1 MDRREFFKTA
11 AVVAGAAVWATRS
24 IEVAEAATTKPQ
36 KFLAGFAPATDGT
49 MESFWRNME
58 ACSKVGFHTIEVDN
72 SRLKLAQAYVNRIS
86 EFKDRMAKLK
96 LKLVGLNE
104 VYPLLDPAKYDD
116 IRKENAIIGKFMQ
129 GIGGTY
135 TGPYGGLSEDE
146 EIMRGL
152 GKLCDEE
159 GRRVLEENGIRF
171 AYHTHSSV
179 GFRRLMDL
187 TDPRK
192 VWLTCDLGWLE
203 MRGNSDAVQ
212 VCKAYRSRL
221 MTLHFK
227 DFDPN
232 YEFDYQGKHYKGGI
246 VIPGHGIVDFPAV
259 VEFLKESDF
268 DGCVLGEHIG
278 LGTYEFVRSP
288 ESVNAYPEFKTYL
301 VNKLGLKI

>member
-1 MDRREFFKTA
+1 MDRRDFFKTA
-11 AVVAGAAVWATRS
+11 GVIAGAAVLASRS
-24 IEVAEAATTKPQ
+24 TEAATTKPQ

-49 MESFWRNME
+49 LESFWRNME

-72 SRLKLAQAYVNRIS
+72 SKLKLAQAYVNRIS
-86 EFKDRMAKLK
+86 EFKDKMAALN

-104 VYPLLDPAKYDD
+104 VYPVLDSTKYDD
-116 IRKENAIIGKFMQ
+116 IRKENAIIGKFLQ
-129 GIGGTY
+129 GIGATY

-152 GKLCDEE
+152 GKLFNEE
-159 GRRVLEENGIRF
+159 GKKIHEEHGIRF

-187 TDPRK
+187 TTPGQ

-203 MRGNSDAVQ
+203 LRGGTDATQ

-227 DFDPN
+227 DYDPN

-278 LGTYEFVRSP
+278 LGTYEFVRSK
-288 ESVNAYPEFKTYL
+288 ESVNAYPEFKSYL
-301 VNKLGLKI
+301 VDKLGLKI